1 MPTAPS
7 TSTTPTKHRARN
19 LGRVAIGGS
28 LLAAGGGGTLALLQ
42 SPASATGATFTVTN
56 TNDSGAGSLR
66 AAIASAN
73 ADSVSDTIVFDPSVF
88 DGITPRTI
96 NLVTRLEVTEAV
108 SIVGPGANALSIN
121 GGGTNQVFYFYS
133 HGSGAASLSGVTIT
147 NAGNASAIVVWDTDF
162 TLDNVT
168 ITGSNVVDSTLNFI
182 DNASVGGSS
191 TLTVSNSTFTNNTT
205 AGNVNNA
212 GGAICAGND
221 TNSTIN
227 ISNST
232 FTNNTNQTSPGGA
245 LGLRGTGNVTIT
257 GSTFTGNSSTQS
269 NPGAGAIFVA
279 SSGNFSMS
287 NSTLDSNHANNN
299 RGGAIF
305 FASGGVG
312 KTTTIANTTISNNTA
327 ATASGLYFRT
337 SSAVSIN
344 NSTITGN
351 HTSVGGAGAIM
362 VAETGSLAINQST
375 ITNNSAAGTNAT
387 TSGGGGILTSG
398 VGLLNLS
405 GTILSGNS
413 SGVSS
418 KADLALYNTQ
428 SVTNVTATSSLLG
441 TIDPGAT
448 IVSVNNVM
456 STTPLL
462 GALANNGGATQ
473 TMLPLTGSPAIDAG
487 PNPVASFTGN
497 GFDQRGTPNV
507 RVSNGIADIGAVE
520 LQSGTPPTSS
530 SSSSSSSST
539 STSLPA
545 TTTSTPGSNGAGTDE
560 SSPSADPNASLPT
573 TGSDSLPLVAVGSGA
588 LLLGA
593 GAAGFA
599 ASRRKSQLR

>member
-1 MPTAPS
+1 MPTAPT
-7 TSTTPTKHRARN
+7 TSTTPTKLRARN

-28 LLAAGGGGTLALLQ
+28 LLAASGGGTLALLQ

-66 AAIASAN
+66 AAITSAN

-191 TLTVSNSTFTNNTT
+191 TLTVSNSTFSNNT
-205 AGNVNNA
+205 ASGNINNS
-212 GGAICAGND
+212 GGAICAGVD
-221 TNSTIN
+221 AASTIN
-227 ISNST
+227 ISNTT
-232 FTNNTNQTSPGGA
+232 FTNNTNQTRPGGA
-245 LGLRGTGNVTIT
+245 LGLRGSGDVTIT

-269 NPGAGAIFVA
+269 NPGAGAIFVTNT
-279 SSGNFSMS
+279 GNFSIS

-305 FASGGVG
+305 FASSGGVG

-398 VGLLNLS
+398 VGVLNLS

-428 SVTNVTATSSLLG
+428 SLSNVTATSSLLG

-448 IVSVNNVM
+448 IVSINNVM
-456 STTPLL
+456 STTPML
-462 GALANNGGATQ
+462 GALANNGGSTQ

-507 RVSNGIADIGAVE
+507 RVANGIADIGAVE
-520 LQSGTPPTSS
+520 VQSGAPPTSS
-530 SSSSSSSST
+530 SSTTAST
-539 STSLPA
+539 T
-545 TTTSTPGSNGAGTDE
+545 TTTSSTTSSTTSTGAGADDN
-560 SSPSADPNASLPT
+560 SPSADPNSSLPA

-599 ASRRKSQLR
+599 ASRRNSQLR